1 MTKKTKQT
9 YNILLESE
17 LENNQL
23 TIEDIKNDIKRCKR
37 MINRA
42 KYKTILY
49 KRKLHIINHI
59 PNNETS
65 LIKKGLSLFNITKK
79 YSKTI

>member
-37 MINRA
+37 MVNRA

-49 KRKLHIINHI
+49 KRKRDLLKIYGFSEHH
-59 PNNETS
+59 S
-65 LIKKGLSLFNITKK
+65 
-79 YSKTI
+79 